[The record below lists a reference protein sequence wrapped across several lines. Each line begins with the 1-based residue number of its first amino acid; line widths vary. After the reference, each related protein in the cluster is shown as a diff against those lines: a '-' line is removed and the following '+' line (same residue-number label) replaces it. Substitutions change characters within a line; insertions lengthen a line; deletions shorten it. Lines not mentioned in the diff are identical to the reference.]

1 MNEKLRLR
9 HIVGI
14 FLAVIAA
21 AILATVPSYVS
32 AFDAFNV
39 DKIDSAT
46 AGAFFV
52 FVLAFLMNNA
62 IVKNRQLRENMNI
75 ELSRLRRI
83 HHLSSRMGKSATD
96 KRFGKKV
103 DDALF
108 AYFSLLGTQGMR
120 AYYAS
125 RAPFR
130 EITRAIYDY
139 NPKTTKSELIFSEL
153 MHVTREVAVTRQ
165 LISSQLQRGIS
176 SYGWVVLLSIEAIVV
191 LSNLIAQDGTLA
203 GFAISLAT
211 LSTIFIVTLLI
222 WEVDYISNVEMKE
235 YGARYGKNAKGI
247 EEGGKKKKK

>member
-14 FLAVIAA
+14 FLAVVFA
-21 AILATVPSYVS
+21 AILATLPSYVS
-32 AFDAFNV
+32 VFDAFSIEKV
-39 DKIDSAT
+39 DSAT
-46 AGAFFV
+46 AAAFFV

-83 HHLSSRMGKSATD
+83 HHLSQRMGKSAVD
-96 KRFGKKV
+96 KRYMKKV
-103 DDALF
+103 DVALNE
-108 AYFSLLGTQGMR
+108 YFSLLGTQGMR

-130 EITRAIYDY
+130 AITATIYDY
-139 NPKTTKSELIFSEL
+139 TPKTIKSQILYGEL

-176 SYGWVVLLSIEAIVV
+176 SYGWVVLVSIEAIVI

-203 GFAISLAT
+203 GFAISMAT
-211 LSTIFIVTLLI
+211 IATILIVTLLI
-222 WEVDYISNVEMKE
+222 WEVDYISRAEMKE
-235 YGARYGKNAKGI
+235 YGERYGKNALGI
-247 EEGGKKKKK
+247 EDKKKKVK

>member
-1 MNEKLRLR
+1 MNERLRLR

-14 FLAVIAA
+14 FLAVIFA
-21 AILATVPSYVS
+21 AILATAPSYIH
-32 AFDAFNV
+32 AFDYFPI
-39 DKIDSAT
+39 DKVDSAT
-46 AGAFFV
+46 AAAFFV

-62 IVKNRQLRENMNI
+62 IVKNRQLRQNMNI

-83 HHLSSRMGKSATD
+83 HHLSMRMGKAAKD
-96 KRFGKKV
+96 KRYAQKI
-103 DDALF
+103 DQALNE
-108 AYFSLLGTQGMR
+108 YFSLLGTQGMR

-130 EITRAIYDY
+130 EITRTIYDY
-139 NPKTTKSELIFSEL
+139 TPTTKKAELLYGEL

-191 LSNLIAQDGTLA
+191 LANLIAQDGTLA
-203 GFAISLAT
+203 SYAISMAT

-222 WEVDYISNVEMKE
+222 WEVDYISKVEMKE
-235 YGARYGKNAKGI
+235 YGARYGKNALGI
-247 EEGGKKKKK
+247 EEKGKK

>member
-14 FLAVIAA
+14 FLAVVFA
-21 AILATVPSYVS
+21 AILATLPSYVS
-32 AFDAFNV
+32 VFDAFSIEKV
-39 DKIDSAT
+39 DSAT
-46 AGAFFV
+46 AAAFFV

-83 HHLSSRMGKSATD
+83 HHLSQRMGKSAVD
-96 KRFGKKV
+96 KRYMKKV
-103 DDALF
+103 DVALNE
-108 AYFSLLGTQGMR
+108 YFSLLGTQGMR

-130 EITRAIYDY
+130 AITATIYDY
-139 NPKTTKSELIFSEL
+139 TPKTIKSQILYGEL
-153 MHVTREVAVTRQ
+153 MHVTRQ

-176 SYGWVVLLSIEAIVV
+176 SYGWVVLVSIEAIVI

-203 GFAISLAT
+203 GFAISMAT
-211 LSTIFIVTLLI
+211 IATILIVTLLI
-222 WEVDYISNVEMKE
+222 WEVDYISRAEMKE
-235 YGARYGKNAKGI
+235 YGERYGKNALGI
-247 EEGGKKKKK
+247 EDKKKKVK